1 MGRFPIAPFWRLEC
15 QGRELDSAN
24 PRLSNGCSSPPPF
37 EACLSLIARQRLN
50 RRLQSLRYL
59 RDCSDCFRLERLPGG
74 TCTHWKAP
82 PLHGAHPERTS
93 TSKEVDKIDAP
104 QLTLSSLLPLAV
116 VSIPDNLCFATAF
129 AKSSILDGCWHVECL
144 HAAFVN
150 RGWNSVA
157 VTCQPTTYIR
167 SRQPG
172 RARRS
177 MES

>member
-50 RRLQSLRYL
+50 RRLQPLRYL
-59 RDCSDCFRLERLPGG
+59 HDCSDCFRLERLPGG

-93 TSKEVDKIDAP
+93 LTSSGIHLSRYDGLREGEHEAP
-104 QLTLSSLLPLAV
+104 RVHLCSRRYGCGILAPPPHHRSRDGRIGASADRGQRCRLAV
-116 VSIPDNLCFATAF
+116 GCLQRLLKGPEIATT
-129 AKSSILDGCWHVECL
+129 L
-144 HAAFVN
+144 H
-150 RGWNSVA
+150 
-157 VTCQPTTYIR
+157 
-167 SRQPG
+167 
-172 RARRS
+172 
-177 MES
+177 